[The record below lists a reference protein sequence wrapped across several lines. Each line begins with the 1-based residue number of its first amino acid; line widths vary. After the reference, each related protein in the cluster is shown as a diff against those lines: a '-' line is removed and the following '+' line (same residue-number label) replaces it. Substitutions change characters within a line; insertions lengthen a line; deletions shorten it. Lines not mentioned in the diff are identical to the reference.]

1 MPDVTESWIPKTK
14 LTFNLTYSY
23 TTALMIVFSSL
34 QIRRGV
40 RVLLDNATAT
50 INPGQKVGLV
60 GKNGCGKSTL
70 LSLLKNEISADAGS
84 FNYPSNWSL
93 AWVNQET
100 PALSKP
106 AIDYVI
112 DGDRE
117 FRQLES
123 DLTRANEADDGNAI
137 ATLHGKLDA
146 IQAWTMQSRAASLL
160 NGLGFTQDQLQ
171 RPVSDFSGGWRMRLN
186 LAQALICRSD
196 LLLLDEPTNHLDL
209 DAVIWLERWL
219 KSYQGTLILISHD
232 RDFLDPVVDKIL
244 HIEQQTIFEYTGNY
258 SSFEIQRAT
267 KLSQQQSMF
276 ENQQQKVAHLQSFI
290 DRFKAKASKAKQAQS
305 RIKMLERMELIA
317 PAHVDNP
324 FTFSFR
330 APESLPNPL
339 LNMEKVSAG
348 YGERTILDSIKLN
361 LVPGSRIGLLG
372 RNGAGKSTLIKLL
385 AGELA
390 PLKGDIGLAKGIKL
404 GYFAQHQLEF
414 LRADESPLQ
423 HLVRLAPKVLEQQLR
438 DYLGGFGFQGDKVT
452 ENTERFSGGEK
463 ARLVLALIVWQR
475 PNLLLLD
482 EPTNHLDL
490 DMRQALT
497 EALIDFE
504 GALVVVSHDR
514 HLLRSTTDDLYLVHD
529 GKVEAFDGDL
539 EDYQQWLSDQQKQTS
554 AAAEPKQESGNSAQ
568 ARKDQKRREA
578 ELRTQTQPLRK
589 QIEKLEKQM
598 EKLNAQLAEAEAKLA
613 DATLYEQSRKTELTA
628 ALQQQAEAK
637 SALEECEMA
646 WLDAQEQL
654 EAMLTA

>member
-1 MPDVTESWIPKTK
+1 
-14 LTFNLTYSY
+14 
-23 TTALMIVFSSL
+23 MIVFSSL

-84 FNYPSNWSL
+84 VGYPGNWSL

-100 PALSKP
+100 PALPMP
-106 AIDYVI
+106 AIEYVI

-117 FRQLES
+117 FRQLEAE
-123 DLTRANEADDGNAI
+123 LAHANHVNDGNAI

-146 IQAWTMQSRAASLL
+146 IQAWTIQSRAATLL
-160 NGLGFTQDQLQ
+160 NGLGFSQEQLQ

-219 KSYQGTLILISHD
+219 KSYPGTLILISHD

-258 SSFEIQRAT
+258 SAFEIQRAT
-267 KLSQQQSMF
+267 RLSQQQSLF
-276 ENQQQKVAHLQSFI
+276 EHQQKKVAHLHSFI
-290 DRFKAKASKAKQAQS
+290 DRFKAKASKARQAQS

-330 APESLPNPL
+330 EPESLPNPL
-339 LNMEKVSAG
+339 LKMEKVSAG
-348 YGERTILDSIKLN
+348 YGDRTILDAIKLN

-390 PLKGDIGLAKGIKL
+390 PVQGDIGLAKGVRL

-423 HLVRLAPKVLEQQLR
+423 HLARLAPKIAEQQLR
-438 DYLGGFGFQGDKVT
+438 DFLGSFGFQGDKVT
-452 ENTERFSGGEK
+452 EHTARFSGGEK

-497 EALIDFE
+497 EALIDFD
-504 GALVVVSHDR
+504 GAMVVVSHDR

-529 GKVEAFDGDL
+529 GKVEVFDGDL
-539 EDYQQWLSDQQKQTS
+539 EDYQQWLSELQKQT
-554 AAAEPKQESGNSAQ
+554 AQAEPKLEGANSAQ

-578 ELRTQTQPLRK
+578 ELRAQTQPLRK
-589 QIEKLEKQM
+589 VLEKCEKQM
-598 EKLNAQLAEAEAKLA
+598 EKLNAQLAEAEALLG
-613 DATLYEQSRKTELTA
+613 DATLYDPSRKAELTA
-628 ALQQQAEAK
+628 ALKQQAEAK
-637 SALEECEMA
+637 SSLEACEMS
-646 WLDAQEQL
+646 WLEAQEQL
-654 EAMLTA
+654 ENMLNA

>member
-1 MPDVTESWIPKTK
+1 
-14 LTFNLTYSY
+14 
-23 TTALMIVFSSL
+23 MIVFSSL

-70 LSLLKNEISADAGS
+70 LALLKNEISADAGS
-84 FNYPSNWSL
+84 FSYPGSWSL

-100 PALSKP
+100 PALDVA
-106 AIDYVI
+106 AIEYVI

-123 DLTRANEADDGNAI
+123 ELAHANDINDGHAI

-146 IQAWTMQSRAASLL
+146 IQAWTIQSRAASLL
-160 NGLGFTQDQLQ
+160 SGLGFSQEQLQ

-186 LAQALICRSD
+186 LAQALLCRSD

-219 KSYQGTLILISHD
+219 KSYSGTLILISHD

-267 KLSQQQSMF
+267 KLAQQQSMF
-276 ENQQQKVAHLQSFI
+276 EYQQQKVAHLQSFI
-290 DRFKAKASKAKQAQS
+290 DRFKAKATKAKQAQS

-330 APESLPNPL
+330 EPESLPNPL
-339 LNMEKVSAG
+339 LKMEKVSAG
-348 YGERTILDSIKLN
+348 YGDRKILNSIKLN

-390 PLKGDIGLAKGIKL
+390 PLQGDIGLAKGIKL

-423 HLVRLAPKVLEQQLR
+423 HLARLAPKVLEQQLR

-452 ENTERFSGGEK
+452 EETKRFSGGEK

-539 EDYQQWLSDQQKQTS
+539 EDYQQWLSDLQKQV
-554 AAAEPKQESGNSAQ
+554 AAESAPKVESANSAQ
-568 ARKDQKRREA
+568 SRKDQKRREA

-589 QIEKLEKQM
+589 QIEKLEKLM
-598 EKLNAQLAEAEAKLA
+598 EKHNLQLADAEAKLSDTA
-613 DATLYEQSRKTELTA
+613 IYEQSRKADLTA
-628 ALQQQAEAK
+628 ALQQQAAAK
-637 SALEECEMA
+637 SALEESEME

-654 EAMLTA
+654 EAMLNAE

>member
-1 MPDVTESWIPKTK
+1 
-14 LTFNLTYSY
+14 
-23 TTALMIVFSSL
+23 MIVFSSL

-70 LSLLKNEISADAGS
+70 LSLLKNEIGADGGS
-84 FNYPSNWSL
+84 FTFPGTWQL

-100 PALSKP
+100 PALNEA

-117 FRQLES
+117 YRQLEAE
-123 DLTRANEADDGNAI
+123 LNAANERNDGHAI
-137 ATLHGKLDA
+137 ATVHGKLDA
-146 IQAWTMQSRAASLL
+146 IDAWTIRARASSLL
-160 NGLGFTQDQLQ
+160 HGLGFSNEQLE

-209 DAVIWLERWL
+209 DAVIWLEKWL

-244 HIEQQTIFEYTGNY
+244 HIEQQNLFEYTGNY
-258 SSFEIQRAT
+258 SSFERQRAT
-267 KLSQQQSMF
+267 RLAQQQATYESQQQR
-276 ENQQQKVAHLQSFI
+276 VAHLQSFI
-290 DRFKAKASKAKQAQS
+290 DRFKAKASKAKQAQG

-324 FTFSFR
+324 FHFSFR
-330 APESLPNPL
+330 PPESLPNPL
-339 LNMEKVSAG
+339 LKMEKVSAG
-348 YGERTILDSIKLN
+348 YGDRTILNAIKLN

-390 PLKGDIGLAKGIKL
+390 AQSGEIGLAKGIKL

-423 HLVRLAPKVLEQQLR
+423 HLARLAPQELEQKLR

-452 ENTERFSGGEK
+452 EITERFSGGEK

-497 EALIDFE
+497 EALIEFE

-514 HLLRSTTDDLYLVHD
+514 HLIRSTTDDLYLVHD
-529 GKVEAFDGDL
+529 GKVEPFEGDL
-539 EDYQQWLSDQQKQTS
+539 EDYQQWLSDVQ
-554 AAAEPKQESGNSAQ
+554 KQESQPADTVKESANSAQ

-589 QIEKLEKQM
+589 EIARLEKEM
-598 EKLNAQLAEAEAKLA
+598 EKLNTQLAQAEEKLG
-613 DATLYEQSRKTELTA
+613 DSGLYDQSRKAELTTC
-628 ALQQQAEAK
+628 LQQQAAAK
-637 SALEECEMA
+637 SGLEACEMA
-646 WLDAQEQL
+646 WLEAHEQL
-654 EAMLTA
+654 EAMLQGE

>member
-1 MPDVTESWIPKTK
+1 
-14 LTFNLTYSY
+14 
-23 TTALMIVFSSL
+23 MIVFSSL
-34 QIRRGV
+34 QIRRGT

-70 LSLLKNEISADAGS
+70 LALLKNEISADGGS
-84 FNYPSNWSL
+84 MTFPGNWAL

-100 PALSKP
+100 PALAMP
-106 AIDYVI
+106 AIEYVI

-117 FRQLES
+117 FRQLEAE
-123 DLTRANEADDGNAI
+123 LAKANERNDGHAI
-137 ATLHGKLDA
+137 ALVHGKLDA
-146 IQAWTMQSRAASLL
+146 VDAWTIRSRASSLL
-160 NGLGFTQDQLQ
+160 HGLGFSNEQLE

-219 KSYQGTLILISHD
+219 KNYPGTLILISHD
-232 RDFLDPVVDKIL
+232 RDFLDPVVGKII
-244 HIEQQTIFEYTGNY
+244 HIEQESMFEYTGNY
-258 SSFEIQRAT
+258 SSFEGQRAT
-267 KLSQQQSMF
+267 RLAQQQSMF
-276 ENQQQKVAHLQSFI
+276 ESQQERVAHLQSFI

-305 RIKMLERMELIA
+305 RVKMLERMELIA

-324 FTFSFR
+324 FHFSFR

-339 LNMEKVSAG
+339 LRMEKVSAG
-348 YGERTILDSIKLN
+348 YGDRVILDSIKLN

-385 AGELA
+385 AEEIQ
-390 PLKGDIGLAKGIKL
+390 PLKGDIGLAKGVKL
-404 GYFAQHQLEF
+404 GYFAQHQLEY

-423 HLVRLAPKVLEQQLR
+423 HLARIAPKELEQQLR
-438 DYLGGFGFQGDKVT
+438 DYLGGFGFRGDKVT
-452 ENTERFSGGEK
+452 EQTARFSGGEK
-463 ARLVLALIVWQR
+463 ARLVLALVVWQR

-539 EDYQQWLSDQQKQTS
+539 EDYQQWLVDLQKQENQPQDS
-554 AAAEPKQESGNSAQ
+554 AKDNANSAQ

-589 QIEKLEKQM
+589 QITKIEKQM
-598 EKLNAQLAEAEAKLA
+598 EKLNAQLAEVEEKLA
-613 DATLYEQSRKTELTA
+613 DSAIYDQSRKAEMTEC
-628 ALQQQAEAK
+628 LQTQVKVKA
-637 SALEECEMA
+637 ALEECEME
-646 WLDAQEQL
+646 WLDAHDQL
-654 EAMLTA
+654 EQMMQAE

>member
-1 MPDVTESWIPKTK
+1 
-14 LTFNLTYSY
+14 
-23 TTALMIVFSSL
+23 MIVFSSL
-34 QIRRGV
+34 QIRRGTN
-40 RVLLDNATAT
+40 VLLDNASAT

-70 LSLLKNEISADAGS
+70 ISLLKGEMSADAGNLT
-84 FNYPSNWSL
+84 FPSSWAL

-100 PALSKP
+100 PALDEP
-106 AIDYVI
+106 AIEYVI

-123 DLTRANEADDGNAI
+123 ELQQANERDDGHAI

-146 IQAWTMQSRAASLL
+146 INAWTIPARASSLL
-160 NGLGFTQDQLQ
+160 SGLGFSQNQLQ
-171 RPVSDFSGGWRMRLN
+171 QPVKSFSGGWRMRLN

-209 DAVIWLERWL
+209 DAVIWLEKWL
-219 KSYQGTLILISHD
+219 KSYTGTLVLISHD
-232 RDFLDPVVDKIL
+232 RDFLDPIVDKIL
-244 HIEQQTIFEYTGNY
+244 HIEQQTLNEYTGNY
-258 SSFEIQRAT
+258 SSFERQRAT
-267 KLSQQQSMF
+267 KRSQQQALF
-276 ENQQQKVAHLQSFI
+276 ESQQEKVAHLQSYI
-290 DRFKAKASKAKQAQS
+290 DRFRAQATKAKQAQS

-324 FTFSFR
+324 FHFSFR
-330 APESLPNPL
+330 SPESLPDPL
-339 LNMEKVSAG
+339 LRMEKVSAG
-348 YGERTILDSIKLN
+348 YGDTTILESIKLN

-385 AGELA
+385 AGSMP
-390 PLKGDIGLAKGIKL
+390 PLHGDIGLAKGVKL

-414 LRADESPLQ
+414 LRAEDSPLQ
-423 HLVRLAPKVLEQQLR
+423 HLVRLANKETEQQLR
-438 DYLGGFGFQGDKVT
+438 DYLGGFGFHGDKVT
-452 ENTERFSGGEK
+452 DPTGRFSGGEK

-504 GALVVVSHDR
+504 GAMVVVSHDR
-514 HLLRSTTDDLYLVHD
+514 HLLRSTTDDLYLVHG
-529 GKVEAFDGDL
+529 GKVEQFDGDL
-539 EDYQQWLSDQQKQTS
+539 EDYQQWLVDIQR
-554 AAAEPKQESGNSAQ
+554 QESQQDAPAKDGGVNSAQ
-568 ARKDQKRREA
+568 SRKDQKRREA
-578 ELRTQTQPLRK
+578 DFRNQTQPLRK
-589 QIEKLEKQM
+589 QITKLEAQM
-598 EKLNAQLAEAEAKLA
+598 EKLSTELATIEERLA
-613 DATLYEQSRKTELTA
+613 DSAIYDNSRKADLTEG
-628 ALQQQAEAK
+628 LQQQTK
-637 SALEECEMA
+637 VKGALEETEMT

-654 EAMLTA
+654 EDMSKAFDLD

>member
-1 MPDVTESWIPKTK
+1 
-14 LTFNLTYSY
+14 
-23 TTALMIVFSSL
+23 MIVFSSL

-40 RVLLDNATAT
+40 RVLIDNATAT
-50 INPGQKVGLV
+50 VNPGQKVGLV

-70 LSLLKNEISADAGS
+70 LSLLKGEISADGGS
-84 FNYPSNWSL
+84 ATFPQNWSL

-100 PALSKP
+100 PALDKP
-106 AIDYVI
+106 ALDYVI

-117 FRQLES
+117 FRQLEAA
-123 DLTRANEADDGNAI
+123 LQTANEENDGNAI

-146 IQAWTMQSRAASLL
+146 IQAWTIQARASSLL
-160 NGLGFTQDQLQ
+160 NGLGFSQSQLQ
-171 RPVSDFSGGWRMRLN
+171 QPVSAFSGGWRMRLN

-209 DAVIWLERWL
+209 DAVIWLEKWL
-219 KSYQGTLILISHD
+219 KNYTGTLVLISHD
-232 RDFLDPVVDKIL
+232 RDFLDPVVTKIL
-244 HIEQQTIFEYTGNY
+244 HIEQQSLNEYTGNY
-258 SSFEIQRAT
+258 SSFERQRAT
-267 KLSQQQSMF
+267 RLAQQQSLY
-276 ENQQQKVAHLQSFI
+276 EHQQERVAHLQHYI
-290 DRFKAKASKAKQAQS
+290 DRFRAKATKAKQAQS

-324 FTFSFR
+324 FRFSFR

-339 LNMEKVSAG
+339 MKMEKVSAG
-348 YGERTILDSIKLN
+348 YGDKLILESIKLN

-372 RNGAGKSTLIKLL
+372 HNGAGKSTLIKLL
-385 AGELA
+385 AGTLA
-390 PLKGDIGLAKGIKL
+390 PLKGEIGLAKGVKL

-423 HLVRLAPKVLEQQLR
+423 HLVRLAERETEQQLR

-452 ENTERFSGGEK
+452 EITERFSGGEK

-514 HLLRSTTDDLYLVHD
+514 HLIRSTTDDLYLVHD
-529 GKVEAFDGDL
+529 QKVEPFDGDL
-539 EDYQQWLSDQQKQTS
+539 EDYQQWLVGLQRQEN
-554 AAAEPKQESGNSAQ
+554 AAAETPKENAANSAQ
-568 ARKDQKRREA
+568 GRKDQKRREA

-589 QIEKLEKQM
+589 QIAKLEQQM
-598 EKLNAQLAEAEAKLA
+598 EKLGETLAALEARLA
-613 DATLYEQSRKTELTA
+613 DSAIYDISSKAELTDC
-628 ALQQQAEAK
+628 LQQQTKVKIE
-637 SALEECEMA
+637 LEETELS

-654 EAMLTA
+654 EKMMQSDSL

>member
-1 MPDVTESWIPKTK
+1 
-14 LTFNLTYSY
+14 
-23 TTALMIVFSSL
+23 MIVFSAL
-34 QIRRGV
+34 QIRRGI

-70 LSLLKNEISADAGS
+70 LSLLKGEITSDAGS
-84 FNYPSNWSL
+84 MTFPGNWAL

-106 AIDYVI
+106 ALDYVI

-123 DLTRANEADDGNAI
+123 ELADANARNDGNAI
-137 ATLHGKLDA
+137 ALLHGKLDA
-146 IQAWTMQSRAASLL
+146 VQAWSIPARASSLL
-160 NGLGFTQDQLQ
+160 HGLGFSQEQLQ

-219 KSYQGTLILISHD
+219 KSYEGTLILISHD
-232 RDFLDPVVDKIL
+232 RDFLDPVVDKIV
-244 HIEQQTIFEYTGNY
+244 HIEQQSLFEYTGNY
-258 SSFEIQRAT
+258 TSFERQRVA
-267 KLSQQQSMF
+267 KLAQQQSLY
-276 ENQQQKVAHLQSFI
+276 ESQQEKVAHLHSYI
-290 DRFKAKASKAKQAQS
+290 DRFRAKASKAKQAQS
-305 RIKMLERMELIA
+305 RIKMLERMEMIA

-330 APESLPNPL
+330 PPESLPNPL
-339 LNMEKVSAG
+339 LKMEKVTAG
-348 YGERTILDSIKLN
+348 YGDRIILDAIKLN

-385 AGELA
+385 AGELDA
-390 PLKGDIGLAKGIKL
+390 LQGQIGLAKGIKL

-423 HLVRLAPKVLEQQLR
+423 HLARIAPKVLEQQLR
-438 DYLGGFGFQGDKVT
+438 DYLGGFGFQGDKVS
-452 ENTERFSGGEK
+452 EITERFSGGEK

-514 HLLRSTTDDLYLVHD
+514 HLLRATTDDLYLVHD
-529 GKVEAFDGDL
+529 GKVDVFPGDL
-539 EDYQQWLSDQQKQTS
+539 EDYQQWLSDLQKQQAQQDS
-554 AAAEPKQESGNSAQ
+554 APKQDNVNSAQ
-568 ARKDQKRREA
+568 SRKDQKRRDA
-578 ELRTQTQPLRK
+578 ELRSQTQPLRK
-589 QIEKLEKQM
+589 EIEKLEKQM
-598 EKLNAQLAEAEAKLA
+598 SKWQSQLA
-613 DATLYEQSRKTELTA
+613 DAEAQLSDSAIYDQSRKADLTA
-628 ALQQQAEAK
+628 ALQQQAESK
-637 SALEECEMA
+637 SALEEVEMA
-646 WLDAQEQL
+646 WLEAQEKL
-654 EAMLTA
+654 EQMMASI

>member
-123 DLTRANEADDGNAI
+123 DLARANEADDGNAI

>member
-1 MPDVTESWIPKTK
+1 
-14 LTFNLTYSY
+14 
-23 TTALMIVFSSL
+23 MIVFSSL
-34 QIRRGV
+34 QIRRGT

-50 INPGQKVGLV
+50 VNPGQKVGLV

-70 LSLLKNEISADAGS
+70 LSLLKGEMTADGGS
-84 FNYPSNWSL
+84 YTFPSNWAL

-100 PALSKP
+100 PALDVP
-106 AIDYVI
+106 ALEYVI

-117 FRQLES
+117 FRQLEAE
-123 DLTRANEADDGNAI
+123 LQLANEKNDGHAI

-146 IQAWTMQSRAASLL
+146 LDAWTIRSRAASLL
-160 NGLGFTQDQLQ
+160 HGLGFSNEQLLN
-171 RPVSDFSGGWRMRLN
+171 PVRAFSGGWRMRLN
-186 LAQALICRSD
+186 LAQALVCRSD

-219 KSYQGTLILISHD
+219 KGYQGTLVLISHD
-232 RDFLDPVVDKIL
+232 RDFLDPIVDKIL
-244 HIEQQTIFEYTGNY
+244 HIEQETINEYTGNY
-258 SSFEIQRAT
+258 SSFERQRST
-267 KLSQQQSMF
+267 KLAQQQALYQT
-276 ENQQQKVAHLQSFI
+276 QQEKVAHLQSYI
-290 DRFKAKASKAKQAQS
+290 DRFRAQATKAKQAQS

-324 FTFSFR
+324 FSFSFR
-330 APESLPNPL
+330 QPESLPNPL
-339 LNMEKVSAG
+339 LRMEKVSAG
-348 YGERTILDSIKLN
+348 YGDKVILKSIKLN

-372 RNGAGKSTLIKLL
+372 RNGAGKSTLIKML
-385 AGELA
+385 AGSLE
-390 PLKGDIGLAKGIKL
+390 PLSGEIGLAKGIKL

-423 HLVRLAPKVLEQQLR
+423 HLSRIAPRVLEQQLR

-452 ENTERFSGGEK
+452 EVTERFSGGEK

-529 GKVEAFDGDL
+529 GQVEVFEGDL
-539 EDYQQWLSDQQKQTS
+539 DDYQQWLSDLQRQENQQDAPDKENN
-554 AAAEPKQESGNSAQ
+554 ANSAQ

-578 ELRTQTQPLRK
+578 EFRTQTQPLRK
-589 QIEKLEKQM
+589 QIAKLELQM
-598 EKLNAQLAEAEAKLA
+598 EKLGAELTAIEEKLA
-613 DATLYEQSRKTELTA
+613 DSALYDISRKAELT
-628 ALQQQAEAK
+628 
-637 SALEECEMA
+637 EC
-646 WLDAQEQL
+646 
-654 EAMLTA
+654 

>member
-1 MPDVTESWIPKTK
+1 
-14 LTFNLTYSY
+14 
-23 TTALMIVFSSL
+23 MIVFSSL

-70 LSLLKNEISADAGS
+70 LALLKNEISADAGS
-84 FNYPSNWSL
+84 FSYPGNWSL

-100 PALSKP
+100 PALDTP
-106 AIDYVI
+106 AIEYVI

-123 DLTRANEADDGNAI
+123 ALADANELNDGNAI

-146 IQAWTMQSRAASLL
+146 VQAWTIQSRAASLL
-160 NGLGFTQDQLQ
+160 NGLGFSQQQLQ

-219 KSYQGTLILISHD
+219 KSYAGTLILISHD

-244 HIEQQTIFEYTGNY
+244 HIEQQSIFEYTGNY

-276 ENQQQKVAHLQSFI
+276 EHQQQKVAHLQSFI

-330 APESLPNPL
+330 EPESLPNPL
-339 LNMEKVSAG
+339 LKMEKVSAG
-348 YGERTILDSIKLN
+348 YGERKILNSIKLN

-390 PLKGDIGLAKGIKL
+390 PLQGEIGLAKGIKL

-414 LRADESPLQ
+414 LRADESPIQ

-438 DYLGGFGFQGDKVT
+438 DYLGGFGFQGDKVSEET
-452 ENTERFSGGEK
+452 RRFSGGEK
-463 ARLVLALIVWQR
+463 ARLVLALVVWQR

-514 HLLRSTTDDLYLVHD
+514 HLLRSTTDDLCLVHD
-529 GKVEAFDGDL
+529 GKVEPFAGDL
-539 EDYQQWLSDQQKQTS
+539 EDYQQWLSEQQRQS
-554 AAAEPKQESGNSAQ
+554 ADGDAPKADSTNSAQ

-578 ELRTQTQPLRK
+578 ELRTHTQPLRK
-589 QIEKLEKQM
+589 QLETLEKLM
-598 EKLNAQLAEAEAKLA
+598 EKHHARLADAEGQLS
-613 DATLYEQSRKTELTA
+613 DATLYEQARKADLTA
-628 ALQQQAEAK
+628 ALQQQATAK
-637 SALEECEMA
+637 SALEECELA
-646 WLDAQEQL
+646 WLEAQEQL
-654 EAMLTA
+654 ETMLAS